1 MQNLLK
7 NYEQTIVKQD
17 IPNIQLASVLE
28 LRNIDEQS
36 KSVILEFGPNSDLL
50 QVPFPNKNNDSIQN
64 FPRSFSVCLQSL
76 ELDCDSGHSVTSNI
90 SIETTEKYE
99 VNINGVTTVLYG
111 DALISYLESYPN
123 LNVVIK

>member
-17 IPNIQLASVLE
+17 ISNIQLASVLE

-50 QVPFPNKNNDSIQN
+50 QVPFPNKNNDSLQN